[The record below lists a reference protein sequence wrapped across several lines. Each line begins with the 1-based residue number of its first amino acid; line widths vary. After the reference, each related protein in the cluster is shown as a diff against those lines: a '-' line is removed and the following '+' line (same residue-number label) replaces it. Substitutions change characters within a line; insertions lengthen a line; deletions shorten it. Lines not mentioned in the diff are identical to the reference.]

1 MLLTVS
7 LCNPWFPEQGTLD
20 LDIWERA
27 DNNIKKKQA
36 QGEKVPLASL
46 TTWALVRAT
55 LSPLHTE
62 EPLAP
67 PEATLQPSALIED
80 LLPPG
85 TPCVHVFLIVTRNI

>member
-36 QGEKVPLASL
+36 QGEKVLC
-46 TTWALVRAT
+46 
-55 LSPLHTE
+55 
-62 EPLAP
+62 
-67 PEATLQPSALIED
+67 
-80 LLPPG
+80 LL
-85 TPCVHVFLIVTRNI
+85 